1 MKIERTVAL
10 VAAFMMVFGSV
21 AAQGATEAQKQAAI
35 DKGLEYLASNQQA
48 DGRWNYGDDNYDT
61 AATGAAL
68 FAFLDEG
75 YSAGNDVIFGATNYG
90 DVVGDGLSYLFSK
103 AQTYAIGPE
112 PAGNPDLDG
121 DGLGVKFV
129 PGGNNN
135 RDTYVTGLA
144 ATAIAATATPGA
156 VVGNGALTGQTYGQV
171 MRDVMDYFAY
181 GQADPGNNARGG
193 WRYYADYGQSDNSTA
208 QWPEITALVS
218 SAYMGQDMAPFVK
231 TELDYWINYI
241 QNPDGGSDYDGTWNQ
256 SNMSRTGALLIE
268 MVYSGWPTGT
278 AAEQAAFQAALN
290 YVNNQWNTGAN
301 STWNGNFGHP
311 YAMWA
316 VYKGLE
322 STIGLDDITTITPRP
337 QGGAVID
344 PGDTWNWWEDYC
356 EYLVTTQNANGS
368 WNGYSHWAGPMAT
381 SWYVNILAA
390 TEIPPPPV
398 IPEPVTMA
406 GLMLGLGGLVTYI
419 RRRKK

>member
-1 MKIERTVAL
+1 MKTKLVIVLMGAL
-10 VAAFMMVFGSV
+10 VLFGSV
-21 AAQGATEAQKQAAI
+21 AARGATEAQKQAAI
-35 DKGLEYLASNQQA
+35 DAGLAYLASTQAA
-48 DGRWNYGDDNYDT
+48 DGHWEYGDDYYDT

-68 FAFLDEG
+68 FAFLEEG
-75 YSAGNDVIFGATNYG
+75 YTGSDA
-90 DVVGDGLSYLFSK
+90 VVQNGLSYLFSK
-103 AQTYAIGPE
+103 AQTYAVGVE
-112 PAGNPDLDG
+112 PAGDPDLDG

-129 PGGNNN
+129 LGGDIN

-144 ATAIAATATPGA
+144 ATAIARTGTPSA
-156 VVGNGALTGQTYGQV
+156 VVNVPGSQVDGWTYGQV

-181 GQADPGNNARGG
+181 GQADPGNNAQGG

-208 QWPEITALVS
+208 QWPEIAALVS
-218 SAYMGQDMAPFVK
+218 GGYMGQDMAPFVK
-231 TELDYWINYI
+231 TELEYWINYI
-241 QNPDGGSDYDGTWNQ
+241 QNADGGSAYDGTTDLGGGARV

-268 MVYSGWPTGT
+268 MIYCGWPTTGT
-278 AAEQAAFQAALN
+278 AQEQADVAAALAYIN
-290 YVNNQWNTGAN
+290 GQWDMGAN
-301 STWNGNFGHP
+301 ATWNGNFGHP

-322 STIGLDDITTITPRP
+322 GTIGLDDTTTITPRA

-356 EYLVTTQNANGS
+356 EYLVTTQAANGS
-368 WNGYSHWAGPMAT
+368 WGGYSYWTGPMAT
-381 SWYVNILAA
+381 SWYINILAA

-406 GLMLGLGGLVTYI
+406 GLMLGIGGLVTYI
-419 RRRKK
+419 RRRK